1 MLGRRTTVV
10 IADDHKILRD
20 GLRTV
25 LQGVAGIE
33 IAGEAGNGRKA
44 VQLARRLEPDVV
56 VMDVAMPDLNGIEAT
71 RQIRDS
77 GARSKVLALSMHSD
91 SRYVRGMLHAGAA
104 GYILKD
110 CAAEEL
116 ALAIQTVVSNRI
128 YVSPGIA
135 GVIVRD
141 YVQYLS
147 EERAPRDSTL
157 TKREREVLQLLAEGR
172 TTAETAQRLHVSVKT
187 VETHRRGVMEKLGLD
202 SIPALTKYAIRE
214 GIISLYD

>member
-1 MLGRRTTVV
+1 MARRTTVV
-10 IADDHKILRD
+10 IADDHKVLRD

-25 LQGVAGIE
+25 LQGVTGIE
-33 IAGEAGNGRKA
+33 IAGEAGNGRNA
-44 VQLARRLEPDVV
+44 VQLVRRLEPDVV

-71 RQIRDS
+71 RQIRES
-77 GARSKVLALSMHSD
+77 GASSKVLALSMHSD
-91 SRYVRGMLHAGAA
+91 SRYVKGMLHAGAA

-147 EERAPRDSTL
+147 GKTAPGEPALSS
-157 TKREREVLQLLAEGR
+157 REREVLQLLAEGKS
-172 TTAETAQRLHVSVKT
+172 TADTADRLHVSVKT
-187 VETHRRGVMEKLGLD
+187 IETHRRRVMQKLGLD